1 MFQATRCI
9 LVISGCSGFSAFN
22 ISYRR
27 TTFPPLLL
35 HHSEQPNRQPDS
47 LIENTFICY
56 REDTSY
62 AALHMPA
69 ACHSTSDR
77 WWNPIKRQRSPEVTH
92 YLATSPAPTPFCS
105 LFRRSLSLSLSISCQ
120 PPDRLFSTPPQP
132 PSVQPRP
139 WKVERWISKRL
150 SAVCHPVL
158 RAAVKHGI
166 LTGSSH
172 LLPYATSCSRA
183 QVRLK
188 LSPAKQNAHTPA
200 STNYDTNDL
209 TKLFFFFIPFSF
221 KQNCL
226 SGKFLILR
234 LNLTRK

>member
-1 MFQATRCI
+1 MTLHHVFQATRCI

-105 LFRRSLSLSLSISCQ
+105 LFRRSLSLSFHFL
-120 PPDRLFSTPPQP
+120 
-132 PSVQPRP
+132 
-139 WKVERWISKRL
+139 
-150 SAVCHPVL
+150 
-158 RAAVKHGI
+158 
-166 LTGSSH
+166 
-172 LLPYATSCSRA
+172 
-183 QVRLK
+183 
-188 LSPAKQNAHTPA
+188 PA
-200 STNYDTNDL
+200 SWQTVFYSPTASLCATTSMESWAMDKQAPVCRLPSSAPSCCKARYSHWVL
-209 TKLFFFFIPFSF
+209 TFTPLCNLVLTCTGETQALAGQTKRSHAGIHE
-221 KQNCL
+221 
-226 SGKFLILR
+226 LR
-234 LNLTRK
+234 HKWPH